1 MDNLTITFNTTSIN
15 MIQSLATAAAAAPL
29 PINRGLDDDDYDDPN
44 NFVSNA

>member
-1 MDNLTITFNTTSIN
+1 